1 MVTRRQKLLLFGGPQ
16 YVTLPQNLLSI
27 PHTLIE
33 DFEVLTDFTV
43 EGSSVAADDITNFVH
58 GLQSIQL
65 TTPTAAQGYI
75 NKVFSPTLDFSATPV
90 IRIRFYIADKTLY
103 TAGALL
109 LSHSAAN
116 YTNGFQYTAF
126 GAAAVRNGWNFRNIP
141 KADFSTMGSGNWAT
155 PIAQARWRATGAT
168 GVKAVFSF
176 DYMTAGVLGTPVVC
190 FQFDDQ
196 NSSVYSLAYPI
207 MRAHNI
213 PGTVYAISDTIGAGG
228 KMTVAQLAELY
239 AAGWDIANHTA
250 DHANLTTLSQAD
262 AQTDIAACT
271 AVLNGNGWTRA
282 SLHLSYPNGAYNAT
296 VKAAATAE
304 GILTARTTAEGGV
317 GYDIMPF
324 GENLVLNPVTGLNST
339 HTLAAVKTKAD
350 TALAKGGYLMLYGH
364 DLVTGV
370 PAGEQW
376 KDTDFATLCDYIV
389 QLKFSCVTISKLYG
403 LLSGPVR
410 VPKLK

>member
-1 MVTRRQKLLLFGGPQ
+1 MISAKRLTRRRN
-16 YVTLPQNLLSI
+16 YVTLPRNLLTTQ
-27 PHTLIE
+27 HTLIE
-33 DFEVLTDFTV
+33 NFEVLTDFTV
-43 EGSSVAADDITNFVH
+43 EGSSVAVDDITNFMF
-58 GLQSIQL
+58 GSQSIQL

-75 NKVFSPTLDFSATPV
+75 NKVFTPTLDFSATPV
-90 IRIRFYIADKTLY
+90 IRIRFYIADKTLM
-103 TAGALL
+103 TAGALM

-116 YTNGFQYTAF
+116 YTNGFQYTSIAV
-126 GAAAVRNGWNFRNIP
+126 GAVRNGWNFRNIP
-141 KADFSTMGSGNWAT
+141 KADFSTMGAGTWAT

-168 GVKAVFSF
+168 GVKAVFSW

-282 SLHLSYPNGAYNAT
+282 SLHLNYPGGAYNAT

-304 GILTARTTAEGGV
+304 GVLTACTFPEGGV
-317 GYDIMPF
+317 GYEIMPF
-324 GENLVLNPVTGLNST
+324 GENLALNPSATLNAAR
-339 HTLAAVKTKAD
+339 TLASAKTIVD
-350 TALAKGGYLMLYGH
+350 TALSKGGILIFGGH
-364 DLVTGV
+364 DIVTGAPV
-370 PAGEQW
+370 GEQW
-376 KDTDFATLCDYIV
+376 KDTDFASLCDYIV
-389 QLKFSCVTISKLYG
+389 QLKLSCVTISKLYG
-403 LLSGPVR
+403 LLSGSVR